1 MRTSLTSV
9 TLIIPIAL
17 SGLVDLP
24 RLLTFGPVSSLA
36 LLTTFYASSA
46 TLLWLARPVLSRQA
60 ISVVAPLAAFLV
72 WAFASLF
79 WSAPTIRGVQNL
91 LVVSGFLVLI
101 LLASG
106 KIADKKNHRL
116 IERAFVYAIWLAV
129 SLYAISIFRS
139 GWGAESILG
148 SRSFALFA
156 LLGVAWYL
164 ASWRYGS
171 QRELW
176 WAAAITLMIGASLSR
191 MALVVALALFPLSQ
205 ISFRSV
211 WGWFRLG
218 LLIAVL
224 VGLSQLALTY
234 VEPVRARFLEES
246 AVEIGGIQ
254 INTSGRDV
262 AWPVVLDSWKESPW
276 IGKGAGAAEEVTTRY
291 FPDFG
296 QPHNDYLRVLH
307 DYGVIGL
314 GFWLLTFVNL
324 LGVTFT
330 AWVRSASN
338 GSPDVRLHLAAF
350 LSVVAVVLT
359 MITDNVMI
367 YVFVMA
373 PLGVLVGASLTI
385 RGQEH

>member
-1 MRTSLTSV
+1 LRTSLTSV

-106 KIADKKNHRL
+106 KIADKKNRRL

-171 QRELW
+171 QRGLW
-176 WAAAITLMIGASLSR
+176 WAAAITLLIGASLSR

-205 ISFRSV
+205 SSFRSV

-234 VEPVRARFLEES
+234 VEPVRARFLEAS